1 MVEKF
6 SWIPAIVL
14 IVIIVVAGGGSAIF
28 VYYHNVVHPA
38 AAPLVASQG
47 SNVTVNYIGL
57 FGSGP
62 EAGRVFDTS
71 LYNVGSNDAYP
82 KSLEFHARGIAKNY
96 TPLAVHVGSNT
107 PSSGYSLGNLS
118 FIQVV
123 TGFWQGLVGLPGN
136 ESHTVAVPPD
146 LGYGPENPACIT
158 KQPIT
163 YNLPVLEMLPG
174 STFSHQYPGVVAT
187 TGATFNDPRYGWPVL
202 ILSANASF
210 VTIENEPTAGT
221 TASPAGWPV
230 LVTSVSST
238 ANGTGTITLVNQ
250 LSASQAGHLLGK
262 DFAGTGPCTT
272 QAHGQF
278 IVTAVDAA
286 NGTYTEDYNTEVTG
300 QTLIFI
306 VTIVDIFLPV
316 AAASSTA

>member
-6 SWIPAIVL
+6 SWVPAIIL
-14 IVIIVVAGGGSAIF
+14 IVIIAVAGGGSAIF

-38 AAPLVASQG
+38 AAPLVVVEG
-47 SNVTVNYIGL
+47 VNVTVNYIGI

-62 EAGRVFDTS
+62 EEGKVFDTS
-71 LYNVGSNDAYP
+71 LYSVGSNDAAYA

-96 TPLAVHVGSNT
+96 TPLDVHVGGNT
-107 PSSGYSLGNLS
+107 PSSGYTLGNYS

-123 TGFWQGLVGLPGN
+123 TGFWQGLLGLPGN
-136 ESHTVAVPPD
+136 ETHTVVVPPN
-146 LGYGPENPACIT
+146 LGYGPKNPACIAE
-158 KQPIT
+158 QPLT
-163 YNLPVLEMLPG
+163 YTLPVLEMLPG
-174 STFSHQYPGVVAT
+174 PTFSHQYPGIVAT
-187 TGATFNDPRYGWPVL
+187 TGASFNDPRYGWPVL

-210 VTIENEPTAGT
+210 VTIENEPSVGT

-230 LVTSVSST
+230 LVTSVTST
-238 ANGTGTITLVNQ
+238 GNGTGTITLENQ
-250 LSASQAGHLLGK
+250 LSSSQAGHLLGK

-278 IVTAVDAA
+278 IVTAVDPA

-300 QTLIFI
+300 QTLLFD
-306 VTIVDIFLPV
+306 VTVVDIFLPV
-316 AAASSTA
+316 AAATAA